1 MKIQDHV
8 GKHVIGPAALGK
20 ETQMSE
26 YKPYNESLTTP
37 PIHNPH
43 SPGQP
48 GLRQKPVDIPGVL
61 DQTRKLFQP
70 YQPQQKDNK

>member
-1 MKIQDHV
+1 
-8 GKHVIGPAALGK
+8 
-20 ETQMSE
+20 MSE